1 MRREWAKMCL
11 FFVPDNDIKK
21 QKFLR
26 EIYKRKTFMQQAKY
40 LWNRRIGIL
49 TMRQTKKCNFSHR
62 DTNRCI
68 ISKKNSR
75 IGSVQKKLGTRMN
88 GWLY

>member
-26 EIYKRKTFMQQAKY
+26 EIYKRKTFIQQAKY
-40 LWNRRIGIL
+40 L
-49 TMRQTKKCNFSHR
+49 
-62 DTNRCI
+62 
-68 ISKKNSR
+68 
-75 IGSVQKKLGTRMN
+75 
-88 GWLY
+88 